1 MGQNVHPASAG
12 FPLYLRALMEGANLP
27 EPARGE
33 PGMSFQP
40 KNPPAFRLPLAVI
53 LATLACTA
61 CSKATVLNPAGDIA
75 AQQGNMVVQATLLM
89 LLIIVPVLF
98 LTLWFAWKYR
108 AGNQHAEYAPDWHHS
123 TTLELLIWSAPLAII
138 ITLGAMTWIG
148 THKLDPYRP
157 LDRISQT
164 KPLPGNATP
173 LEVQVV
179 AMDWKWLF
187 MLPEYGIATVNELAA
202 PVDRPIRFVLTA
214 SSTMNVFYVPDLAG
228 MIYAMPGMQTE
239 LNAVINKAGVFPGLA
254 AHHSGPGFSGMT
266 FKFHGLEQD
275 AFDQWV
281 AQARAAGNA
290 LTRAAYL
297 ELEKPSQRHPVQ
309 RFAGV
314 DVDLY
319 ERILNR
325 CVPEGKMCMHQMMAI
340 DAAGGEAYLR
350 KIGADLPQDI
360 CTAADA
366 DRIISALSGNTT
378 DAIATAAVR

>member
-1 MGQNVHPASAG
+1 
-12 FPLYLRALMEGANLP
+12 
-27 EPARGE
+27 
-33 PGMSFQP
+33 MSFQQ
-40 KNPPAFRLPLAVI
+40 NPPASRLPLAAS
-53 LATLACTA
+53 LAALACTA

-75 AQQGNMVVQATLLM
+75 AQEGNMVVQATLLM

-108 AGNQHAEYAPDWHHS
+108 AGNVLRQFNMQSRSA
-123 TTLELLIWSAPLAII
+123 LELLIWSAPLAII

-187 MLPEYGIATVNELAA
+187 LLPEYGIATVNELAA
-202 PVDRPIRFVLTA
+202 PVDRPIRFLLTS

-239 LNAVINKAGVFPGLA
+239 LNAVINKAGVFAGLA

-266 FKFHGLEQD
+266 FKFHGLEQN

-281 AQARAAGNA
+281 AQAKAAGHT

-297 ELEKPSQRHPVQ
+297 ELEKPSQRHPVE
-309 RFAGV
+309 RFAAV

-325 CVPEGKMCMHQMMAI
+325 CVPDGKMCMHQMMAI

-350 KIGADLPQDI
+350 KIGADLPQEI

-378 DAIATAAVR
+378 DAIAATAAR